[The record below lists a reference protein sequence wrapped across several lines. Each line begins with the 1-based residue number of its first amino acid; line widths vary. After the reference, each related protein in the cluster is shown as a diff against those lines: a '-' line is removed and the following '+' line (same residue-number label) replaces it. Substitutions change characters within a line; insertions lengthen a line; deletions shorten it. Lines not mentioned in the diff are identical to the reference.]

1 MPYHLAQLNVGY
13 AVAPLDDPVMADFM
27 DNLVRINQLGSETPG
42 FVWQM
47 VNDSGDSTS
56 FRFDND
62 ADMLINMTVW
72 ESIEALYDFAY
83 KSEHV
88 DYFRR
93 RREWFVKMDRP
104 YLVLWWVPAGHQPTL
119 AEAAKRLAHLE
130 AHGPTPY
137 AFTFKQRFMVE
148 DLLRTNSAP

>member
-42 FVWQM
+42 FVWQL

-72 ESIEALYDFAY
+72 ESIEALYDFVY

-119 AEAAKRLAHLE
+119 AEAAERLAHLE

-137 AFTFKQRFMVE
+137 AFTFKQRFTVE